1 MKDYIYS
8 NDSGYTLTQADSI
21 SEVRAKLMR
30 KKIHNTKPKKLW
42 WDVKWDRGFGTLT
55 YVGSPIIEWTWTT
68 YADRTHRKPLATYY
82 VNPNGML
89 GNKLGKKYGY

>member
-30 KKIHNTKPKKLW
+30 KKILNNTKPKRLW

-68 YADRTHRKPLATYY
+68 YTKTRKPLATYY

-89 GNKLGKKYGY
+89 GKKYGY